1 MHELSVTQALLS
13 VVLEHAEKAGA
24 KRVVAVDLRVGELSG
39 VVDDSVQLYFEYL
52 SRDTPAAGARLRFTH
67 VPARLLCRSCGSEF
81 EPGEGEW
88 LCPQCGATG
97 GRIIAGRELMVESIE
112 VE

>member
-13 VVLEHAEKAGA
+13 IVLEHAEKAGA
-24 KRVVAVDLRVGELSG
+24 KRVIAVDLKVGEISG
-39 VVDDSVQLYFEYL
+39 VVDDSVRLYFEFL
-52 SRDTPAAGARLRFTH
+52 SRDTPAAGARLHFTH
-67 VPARLLCRSCGSEF
+67 VRARLLCRGCGSEF
-81 EPGEGEW
+81 EPGEAEW

-97 GRIIAGRELMVESIE
+97 GQLIAGRELMVESIE